1 MAATKQQIIDM
12 AVKGLDQ
19 IDPSKTSSKA
29 LVEMLDALDDEGFNN
44 WMKSLEDGEDFVP
57 VLAPP
62 LNHKSITTENNLKV
76 AKAWGVELYQQLR
89 YTEPTTGMVIITPQ
103 KYLLLECPVR
113 RQIQTLESKSSIPN
127 DTKVINETTG
137 QAAGESKSSAI
148 TLPETMVMYG
158 NGYDKVLEELL
169 KFRGG
174 DQKGMRLMDQSL
186 YNTGGVSLDG
196 LKHFDTKVASTQTLA
211 VYLKSA
217 HLNNNIAE

>member
-1 MAATKQQIIDM
+1 MPATKKQLIQM
-12 AVKGLDQ
+12 AVEGLDA
-19 IDPSKTSSKA
+19 IDRSKQSSKA
-29 LVEMLDALDDEGFNN
+29 LVEMLDALDDAGFDA
-44 WMKSLEDGEDFVP
+44 WMARLESGEDFVP
-57 VLAPP
+57 ILAPP
-62 LNHKSITTENNLKV
+62 LNHTQLTTENNLKV
-76 AKAWGVELYQQLR
+76 AKEWGIEVYQHLR
-89 YTEPTTGMVIITPQ
+89 YTEPTTGLVITTPH

-186 YNTGGVSLDG
+186 YDTGGVSLDG
-196 LKHFDTKVASTQTLA
+196 LKRFDTKVASTQTLA
-211 VYLKSA
+211 SYLKSA